1 MNELI
6 RIAIVLT
13 AGIIGSVGFALLFGV
28 AKKHFLFALI
38 SAVISCLAFE
48 LVALLGWGLFLS
60 SFIGA
65 GLAAAYSDI
74 MAHKIKTPATV
85 MIIIGMIPLVPG
97 ARLYYTMLGVVQDDM
112 VMFSQNGESA
122 LLIAAGIA
130 VGIIAVTAT
139 SRPINAR
146 ISESKQQKLKSKG

>member
-1 MNELI
+1 MNEII
-6 RIAIVLT
+6 RIAVVLA
-13 AGIIGSVGFALLFGV
+13 AGIIGSIGFSLVFGV

-38 SAVISCLAFE
+38 SAFISCLAFE
-48 LVALLGWGLFLS
+48 IVLLLGWGLFMS

-74 MAHKIKTPATV
+74 IAHKIKTPATV

-97 ARLYYTMLGVVQDDM
+97 ARLYYTMYGIVSSNAKM
-112 VMFSQNGESA
+112 VSSYGRSA

-130 VGIIAVTAT
+130 VGIISVTAI
-139 SRPINAR
+139 SRPINAK
-146 ISESKQQKLKSKG
+146 ISEINSKKQKNKG